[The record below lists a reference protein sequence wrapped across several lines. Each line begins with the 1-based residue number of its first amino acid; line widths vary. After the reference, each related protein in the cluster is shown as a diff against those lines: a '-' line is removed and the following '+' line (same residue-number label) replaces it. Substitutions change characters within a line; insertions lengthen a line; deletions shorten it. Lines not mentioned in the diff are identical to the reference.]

1 MQNKWTRYFLTFL
14 HEWGL
19 FILFISL
26 FLLTRLFLW
35 LPVQV
40 EGHSMDPTLADGQRV
55 IVLKHTSIERFDIV
69 VAKEVENGKTKQIVK
84 RIIGMPGDTITY
96 QNDKLT
102 VKKLRKNTS
111 KNSTLPLLRINSK
124 KSTPTATT
132 SNNWLR
138 NQRPSLSM
146 LTKTLLFLSLFLKAN
161 ISYSEITVS
170 FQKIAAKLVTLTRV
184 LLSGKSNSA
193 SGHLIK
199 LAQLRTTKNTK

>member
-1 MQNKWTRYFLTFL
+1 MNGDSSF
-14 HEWGL
+14 
-19 FILFISL
+19 SL
-26 FLLTRLFLW
+26 SVSSSW
-35 LPVQV
+35 PVSSS
-40 EGHSMDPTLADGQRV
+40 GSCSGWRTLNGSYLADGQRV

-102 VKKLRKNTS
+102 INGKEVKEEYLKEFHAAFAKDKLQ
-111 KNSTLPLLRINSK
+111 

>member
-1 MQNKWTRYFLTFL
+1 
-14 HEWGL
+14 
-19 FILFISL
+19 
-26 FLLTRLFLW
+26 
-35 LPVQV
+35 
-40 EGHSMDPTLADGQRV
+40 MDPIFPHFSSWMGTLHSLYQSLPLDPSLPLAPCSGWRTLNGSYLADGQRV

-102 VKKLRKNTS
+102 INGKEVKEEYLKEFHAAFAKDKLQ
-111 KNSTLPLLRINSK
+111 

-184 LLSGKSNSA
+184 LLSGSQIP
-193 SGHLIK
+193 L
-199 LAQLRTTKNTK
+199 LATW